1 MYDLPLYQVALWL
14 AAWLS
19 SCLTI
24 SRPCAFL
31 APHHRTVPY
40 RTAHTQLCELS
51 ARELAPIR
59 AVGGPAADVYG
70 ELSSQG
76 FRTLAKRIGLSPS
89 DAFLDVG
96 SGHGKLVLQAGNFG
110 VASSTGI
117 EMSPSRHSAALRA
130 LAASPRHIRRRA
142 SMVCGDVS
150 STGDGLDDAVGSAT
164 AVYVSNL
171 MFSAELTS
179 RIAQRLEAVVSV
191 RVIAVLV
198 PFAHGSLAGFV
209 ADQSPE
215 MCEMSWAVSG
225 ERTGVT
231 IYRRA
236 MPESTPDEARVK
248 PSVTP
253 SVKLRPASRT
263 AHVRSS
269 WRGVRRHAAVHCS
282 ALTPVPDS
290 NFAVREAGE
299 GRGLGLF
306 TTVPIEESTF
316 LFDYVGLVLPAQEY
330 VERFSGLSEY
340 ILAIDNAYGY
350 TFIIDAQDPEVSNLA
365 RYMNHAKM
373 GLPSLPRLGLVA
385 SGPCNCLMLSESSE
399 TYAKFVEAAL
409 DTCMPEQMPP
419 PRLHVF
425 TLRAIAAGEELCW
438 DYGEEYWTMMAK
450 RGIFQAA
457 VE

>member
-1 MYDLPLYQVALWL
+1 VYDLPLYQVALWL

-59 AVGGPAADVYG
+59 AVGGAAADVYG

-76 FRTLAKRIGLSPS
+76 LRTLAKRIGLCPS
-89 DAFLDVG
+89 DAFLDVML
-96 SGHGKLVLQAGNFG
+96 SW
-110 VASSTGI
+110 S
-117 EMSPSRHSAALRA
+117 
-130 LAASPRHIRRRA
+130 
-142 SMVCGDVS
+142 
-150 STGDGLDDAVGSAT
+150 
-164 AVYVSNL
+164 
-171 MFSAELTS
+171 
-179 RIAQRLEAVVSV
+179 QRLEAMVSV
-191 RVIAVLV
+191 RVITALV
-198 PFAHGSLAGFV
+198 PFAHGNLAGFV
-209 ADQSPE
+209 ADESLV
-215 MCEMSWAVSG
+215 MCAMSWAISG

-236 MPESTPDEARVK
+236 MPESTPDEAHVK
-248 PSVTP
+248 LTRLTP
-253 SVKLRPASRT
+253 SVKLRTASRI
-263 AHVRSS
+263 AHVRAS
-269 WRGVRRHAAVHCS
+269 RDVRRHAAVYCS
-282 ALTPVPDS
+282 ALTPLPDS
-290 NFAVREAGE
+290 SFAVLQAGE

-330 VERFSGLSEY
+330 AERFSGLSEY
-340 ILAIDNAYGY
+340 ILAIDNASGY
-350 TFIIDAQDPEVSNLA
+350 TFIIDAQDPDPEVSSLA
-365 RYMNHAKM
+365 RYKNHAKM
-373 GLPSLPRLGLVA
+373 GLPSLPRLGLEA

-399 TYAKFVEAAL
+399 TYAKFVEAEL
-409 DTCMPEQMPP
+409 DNVLPEQMPP

-438 DYGEEYWTMMAK
+438 DYGEEYWAMMAK
-450 RGIFQAA
+450 RGIFQS
-457 VE
+457 E

>member
-1 MYDLPLYQVALWL
+1 MRVRRSYG
-14 AAWLS
+14 
-19 SCLTI
+19 
-24 SRPCAFL
+24 
-31 APHHRTVPY
+31 
-40 RTAHTQLCELS
+40 AHVCELS

-76 FRTLAKRIGLSPS
+76 FRTLAKRIGLCPS

-96 SGHGKLVLQAGNFG
+96 SGHGKLVIQACKFG
-110 VASSTGI
+110 VASSVGI
-117 EMSPSRHSAALRA
+117 EMSPSRHSAAQRA
-130 LAASPRHIRRRA
+130 LAASPRHVRRRA

-150 STGDGLDDAVGSAT
+150 STDVDLDYAVGSAT

-171 MFSAELTS
+171 MFSSELTGL
-179 RIAQRLEAVVSV
+179 IAKRFEAMVSV
-191 RVIAVLV
+191 RVIAALV
-198 PFAHGSLAGFV
+198 PFAHGSLAGFE
-209 ADQSPE
+209 ADESLV
-215 MCEMSWAVSG
+215 MCEMSWAISG

-236 MPESTPDEARVK
+236 MPESTPDEAHVK

-253 SVKLRPASRT
+253 SVKLRTASRT
-263 AHVRSS
+263 THVRAS
-269 WRGVRRHAAVHCS
+269 RGVRRHAAVYCS
-282 ALTPVPDS
+282 VLTPLPDS
-290 NFAVREAGE
+290 SFAIREAGE

-316 LFDYVGLVLPAQEY
+316 LFDYVGLVLPAQAY
-330 VERFSGLSEY
+330 AERFSGLSEY
-340 ILAIDNAYGY
+340 ILAIDNASGY

-385 SGPCNCLMLSESSE
+385 SGRCNCLMLSESSE
-399 TYAKFVEAAL
+399 TYAKFVEAEL
-409 DTCMPEQMPP
+409 DTFLPEQMPP

-438 DYGEEYWTMMAK
+438 DYGEEYWATMAK
-450 RGIFQAA
+450 RSIFQS
-457 VE
+457 E